1 MLSPAQLDALI
12 SLLDDS
18 DWEVKQHVREKLIDL
33 GAAVIP
39 VLEQKWEESFNPQ
52 LQKELEDLVHDLQFD
67 QVKRRLQ
74 KWNASTDQDLLE
86 GLWIIN
92 TYQYPELELETL
104 QAAVHQLYIE
114 VWTAFSP
121 DLLALDQVKILNHV
135 LFKQLHFSGNTKNF
149 HSPSNSMLSMVLE
162 TKKCNPITLCCIYL
176 LVAKKLGL
184 PIHGVNL
191 PNLFVLTYLHPETP
205 FYINAFN
212 KGVIFTRNDIESY
225 LEHLKIAPKE
235 AYFGPCTSKD
245 ILLRSLK
252 NLISAFEQL
261 GERTKVEELQE
272 LLAVLSDQ

>member
-1 MLSPAQLDALI
+1 MLSPTQLDALI

-74 KWNASTDQDLLE
+74 QWSASTDQDLLE

-162 TKKCNPITLCCIYL
+162 TKKGNPITLCCIYL

-212 KGVIFTRNDIESY
+212 KGVIFTRKDIESY

-261 GERTKVEELQE
+261 GERVKVDELQE

>member
-74 KWNASTDQDLLE
+74 QWSVSTDQDLLE

-104 QAAVHQLYIE
+104 KAAVHQLYVD
-114 VWTAFSP
+114 VWTAFSS
-121 DLLALDQVKILNHV
+121 DLEALDHVKILNHV

-162 TKKCNPITLCCIYL
+162 TKKGNPITLCCIYL

-212 KGVIFTRNDIESY
+212 KGVIFTRKDIESY

-261 GERTKVEELQE
+261 GERAKVEELQE
-272 LLAVLSDQ
+272 LLEVLLDQ